1 MPEYLEDPSVLTK
14 ERLKSELIAHSVSL
28 PLGEHRKDV
37 YVQLYRRHLT
47 ARNTRPAGRRADFSS
62 DEEGA
67 PGADPGKKSM
77 RKTDKTSVEE
87 KDFIDVTELTDED
100 LKEQLT
106 KYGFSAGPIVA
117 TTRKVYEK
125 KLGQL
130 MDKSSATE
138 ENQPNGSTDS
148 DQYSDTE
155 EEIIIEK
162 KELFSSKTKTPVIT
176 RQRKSEYNWKNGR
189 VPISLAVAAVMNN
202 SPVDRQLLNTA
213 LLEVVQKEL
222 VKDSLLEKVFPN
234 EAPTPTGISATCR
247 RPIRGAAGR
256 PVEFTFKDALP
267 RRPLPKIQ
275 PVMQVKP
282 EKSKSRRSVP
292 IWIQIVVLLIV
303 AFFLFLVYQ
312 AMETNKGNPFPVIP
326 EGSMTSKT
334 SPATAVSVP
343 IHTMGILLLGIRN
356 PGYTDIL
363 GFLPSLRRRMGRT
376 PGKSPLTVFVLS
388 SVLWLSQLF
397 GSAQCS
403 SLFYILALTYL

>member
-176 RQRKSEYNWKNGR
+176 RQRKSEYNW
-189 VPISLAVAAVMNN
+189 
-202 SPVDRQLLNTA
+202 
-213 LLEVVQKEL
+213 VVQKEL

-326 EGSMTSKT
+326 EGSSK
-334 SPATAVSVP
+334 SAA
-343 IHTMGILLLGIRN
+343 G
-356 PGYTDIL
+356 
-363 GFLPSLRRRMGRT
+363 
-376 PGKSPLTVFVLS
+376 
-388 SVLWLSQLF
+388 SQ
-397 GSAQCS
+397 Q
-403 SLFYILALTYL
+403 

>member
-176 RQRKSEYNWKNGR
+176 RQRKSEYNWEKQR
-189 VPISLAVAAVMNN
+189 AEE
-202 SPVDRQLLNTA
+202 LLNCCTPHTQPSQQMRIQSKKQ
-213 LLEVVQKEL
+213 VVQKEL